1 LSYSC
6 SMADTVHASLAPFID
21 RIKTI
26 ERVTES
32 IYLKLG
38 KLFPTIKAGV
48 DQSAQLAE
56 DAIRAVLFTHR
67 GGASAE
73 LAKRRSEE
81 FLEDA
86 GLFFHKASLTE
97 SGFLSAIEASIE
109 NLSQLDDIIDRIR
122 ADSEE
127 MEIVSLNAMTVALK
141 SGAAGRAFSVITD
154 ELKRLSGRTIQH
166 ANDLSRSG
174 SSLMEEL
181 AALQLALSELAA
193 KQDAFFGAVRETLE
207 HGFRELDEAV
217 DDAARWLRLLAS
229 EAQRVR
235 DPVSDIMQSV
245 QVQDIIR
252 QSLDH
257 VLLSLGAA
265 SEDSFGADIDRG
277 EEELFLGEITRL
289 SAALLDDIHHQVA
302 MSLSRLRGDFSGI
315 QSIIAELDAK
325 RADPPS
331 SRAMCFDTI
340 DFDGLS
346 SAYLHAKTE
355 ASNRSARIATGVLNL
370 AERFKS
376 VNAILSR
383 FRNIVTAS
391 RIETARNKALS
402 IVSNTVAGMMD
413 LTERLATDINAA
425 GEVTRGFSKALTAGV
440 SEYLSDAEDSRELLE
455 RELARLKGEFS
466 RMENSRMRLC
476 DAETGFVPFSDE
488 FNAAIGRAQEEALRI
503 EGLAQDL
510 DYMRGEL
517 QERANASGA
526 ARHGLSADSIHN
538 HRLKAIVDRFTIF
551 NHKQAASQMTGLG
564 EELDNVGAES
574 GDVTLF

>member
-1 LSYSC
+1 
-6 SMADTVHASLAPFID
+6 MADTVHASLAPFID
-21 RIKTI
+21 RIKNI

-32 IYLKLG
+32 IYLTLG
-38 KLFPTIKAGV
+38 KLFPAIKAGV
-48 DQSAQLAE
+48 DQSAHAAE
-56 DAIRAVLFTHR
+56 EAIRAVLFSHR
-67 GGASAE
+67 GGASAV

-86 GLFFHKASLTE
+86 TIFFDRASLTE
-97 SGFLSAIEASIE
+97 SGFLGAIEASIE
-109 NLSQLDDIIDRIR
+109 NLAQLDDIIDRIR

-166 ANDLSRSG
+166 ANELSRSG

-181 AALQLALSELAA
+181 AALQAALSELAA
-193 KQDAFFGAVRETLE
+193 KQNAFFSGVRETLE
-207 HGFRELDEAV
+207 HGFRELDEEV
-217 DDAARWLRLLAS
+217 DAAASWLRLLSS

-235 DPVSDIMQSV
+235 EPVSDIMQSV

-265 SEDSFGADIDRG
+265 SDDSLAANIDRD

-289 SAALLDDIHHQVA
+289 SAALLDDIHNQVSG
-302 MSLSRLRGDFSGI
+302 SLSRLRGDFDGI
-315 QSIIAELDAK
+315 QAIIAELDAK
-325 RADPPS
+325 RAAPPS
-331 SRAMCFDTI
+331 SRSMCFDSI

-346 SAYLHAKTE
+346 SAYLQAKAE
-355 ASNRSARIATGVLNL
+355 AANRSARIAAGVLDL
-370 AERFKS
+370 AERFKA
-376 VNAILSR
+376 VNSILSR

-413 LTERLATDINAA
+413 LTERLAKDINAA

-440 SEYLSDAEDSRELLE
+440 SEYLGDAEDSRELLE
-455 RELARLKGEFS
+455 RELARLKGEFG

-476 DAETGFVPFSDE
+476 DAEAGFVPFSGE
-488 FNAAIGRAQEEALRI
+488 FNAAIGGAQGEALRI
-503 EGLAQDL
+503 EGLAREL
-510 DYMRGEL
+510 DAMRGEL
-517 QERANASGA
+517 QRRADASGSS
-526 ARHGLSADSIHN
+526 GQELSSDSIHN
-538 HRLKAIVDRFTIF
+538 HRLKAIVERFTIF

-564 EELDNVGAES
+564 QEYDSVGAES